1 VEGGSTVAKD
11 LTVSLEDKPGEGAR
25 LGEALGNAGVNI
37 EGMTA
42 LVLEGRGIVHLL
54 VEDVGAARAAIE
66 GAGIKVEGETD
77 VIVGPPLPDTD
88 VDTPGQFGKMARV
101 LADAGINVTLG
112 YLATKS
118 RIVLATSDNARAME
132 ILQQA
137 MM

>member
-1 VEGGSTVAKD
+1 MAKD

-25 LGEALGNAGVNI
+25 LGEALGNAGMNI

-42 LVLEGRGIVHLL
+42 IVFEGRGIVHLL
-54 VEDVGAARAAIE
+54 VQDAGAARAAIE

-112 YLATKS
+112 YMATKS
-118 RIVLATSDNARAME
+118 RIVLGTSDNARAME

>member
-1 VEGGSTVAKD
+1 MTKD

-42 LVLEGRGIVHLL
+42 MVLEGRGIVHLL
-54 VEDVGAARAAIE
+54 VEDAGAARAAIE
-66 GAGIKVEGETD
+66 GAGIKVEGETE
-77 VIVGPPLPDTD
+77 VIVGPPMPDTD

-101 LADAGINVTLG
+101 LADDGINITLG
-112 YLATKS
+112 YMATKN
-118 RIVLATSDNARAME
+118 RVVLATSDNARAME
-132 ILQQA
+132 ILQRA

>member
-1 VEGGSTVAKD
+1 MAKD
-11 LTVSLEDKPGEGAR
+11 LTVSLEDKPGEGAS

-42 LVLEGRGIVHLL
+42 MVLEGRGIVHLL
-54 VEDVGAARAAIE
+54 VEDAGAARAAIE
-66 GAGIKVEGETD
+66 GAGIKVEGETE
-77 VIVGPPLPDTD
+77 VIVGPPMADTD

-101 LADAGINVTLG
+101 LADAGINITLG
-112 YLATKS
+112 YIATKN
-118 RIVLATSDNARAME
+118 RVVLATSDNARAME

>member
-1 VEGGSTVAKD
+1 MARD

-42 LVLEGRGIVHLL
+42 MVHEGRGIVHLL
-54 VEDVGAARAAIE
+54 VEDAGAARSAIE

-77 VIVGPPLPDTD
+77 VIVGPTLPDTV
-88 VDTPGQFGKMARV
+88 VDTPGQFGKIARA
-101 LADAGINVTLG
+101 LADAGINITLG
-112 YLATKS
+112 YMATKS
-118 RIVLATSDNARAME
+118 RSVLATSDNARAME
-132 ILQQA
+132 ILQRA

>member
-1 VEGGSTVAKD
+1 MTKD

-42 LVLEGRGIVHLL
+42 MVLEGRGIVHLL
-54 VEDVGAARAAIE
+54 VEDAGPARAAIE
-66 GAGIKVEGETD
+66 GAGIEVEGETE
-77 VIVGPPLPDTD
+77 VIVGPPMPDTD

-101 LADAGINVTLG
+101 LADEGINITLG
-112 YLATKS
+112 YMATKN
-118 RIVLATSDNARAME
+118 RVVLATSDNARAME

>member
-1 VEGGSTVAKD
+1 MTKD
-11 LTVSLEDKPGEGAR
+11 LMVTLEDKPGEGAR

-42 LVLEGRGIVHLL
+42 MVLEGRGIVHLL
-54 VEDVGAARAAIE
+54 VEDAGAARAAIE
-66 GAGIKVEGETD
+66 GAGITVEGETE
-77 VIVGPPLPDTD
+77 VIVGPPMADTD

-112 YLATKS
+112 YMATKN
-118 RIVLATSDNARAME
+118 RIVLGTSDNTRAME

>member
-1 VEGGSTVAKD
+1 MAKD

-25 LGEALGNAGVNI
+25 LGESLGNAGVNV

-42 LVLEGRGIVHLL
+42 MVLEGRGIVHVL
-54 VEDVGAARAAIE
+54 VEDAGAARAAIE
-66 GAGIKVEGETD
+66 GAGIKVEGETE
-77 VIVGPPLPDTD
+77 VIIGPPMADAD

-101 LADAGINVTLG
+101 LADNGINITLG
-112 YLATKS
+112 YMATKN
-118 RIVLATSDNARAME
+118 RVVLATSDNARAME

>member
-1 VEGGSTVAKD
+1 MAKD
-11 LTVSLEDKPGEGAR
+11 LMVSLQDKPGEGAR

-42 LVLEGRGIVHLL
+42 MVLEGRGIVHLL
-54 VEDVGAARAAIE
+54 VEDAGAARAAIE
-66 GAGIKVEGETD
+66 GAGIEVEGETE
-77 VIVGPPLPDTD
+77 VIVGPPMADTD

-112 YLATKS
+112 YMATKN
-118 RIVLATSDNARAME
+118 RVVLATSDNARAME